1 MTPDEMKRRKIE
13 LGLTNRALAERS
25 GVPIGTINKI
35 FCGATKAPRKD
46 TLLALESALAPP
58 RPYGTDSQAFQL
70 KEPDPAY
77 AAGTNPVRKMPGE
90 YTLDDYLSLP
100 DDQRVELIDGYFY
113 DMAAPHFLHQ
123 MIAIQI
129 GHQLMSHVER
139 IKGPCKPVLSP
150 IDVQLDR
157 DNKTVVQPDVII
169 LCDPLA
175 LVKNG
180 RVFGAP
186 DFVIE
191 ILSPSTQKK
200 DLTLKLAKYSAAG
213 VRELWYVD
221 PNKQLILVYDLE
233 NEELPVI
240 YSFRDK
246 VPVIIWGKDF
256 SVDFNS
262 VYEYIKDSLE

>member
-1 MTPDEMKRRKIE
+1 MNIDDIKRRKIE
-13 LGLTNRALAERS
+13 LGLTNESLAERS

-35 FCGATKAPRKD
+35 LSGATKAPRRE
-46 TLLALESALAPP
+46 TLLALESALAGSRSYDLKPMP
-58 RPYGTDSQAFQL
+58 LSL
-70 KEPDPAY
+70 KEPEPAY
-77 AAGTNPVRKMPGE
+77 AAGTNPKRKMPGE
-90 YTLDDYLSLP
+90 YTLDDYMALP
-100 DDQRVELIDGYFY
+100 DDIRVELIDGYFY
-113 DMAAPHFLHQ
+113 DMVAPHFLHQ

-129 GHQLMSHVER
+129 GYQLMNYVEKK
-139 IKGPCKPVLSP
+139 KGPCKPVLSP

-169 LCDPLA
+169 LCDPLT

-191 ILSPSTQKK
+191 ILSPSTRKK

-221 PNKQLILVYDLE
+221 PGKQLILVYDLE
-233 NEELPVI
+233 HEELPVI
-240 YSFRDK
+240 YSFKDK
-246 VPVIIWGKDF
+246 VPVLIWNGDC
-256 SVDFNS
+256 SVDFNA
-262 VYEYIKDSLE
+262 VYDYIKDHLE